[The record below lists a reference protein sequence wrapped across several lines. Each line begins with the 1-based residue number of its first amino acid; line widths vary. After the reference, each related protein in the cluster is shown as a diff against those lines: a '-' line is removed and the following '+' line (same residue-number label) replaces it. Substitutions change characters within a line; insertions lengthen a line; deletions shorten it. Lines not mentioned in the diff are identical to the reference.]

1 MRRYRVELQS
11 GGRVYGDLVVYGNDN
26 IVDAYRTLLRESG
39 ELIRDWIIEDNLT
52 VTLTLIGCNDKKTD
66 DFEYY
71 SEN

>member
-52 VTLTLIGCNDKKTD
+52 VTHVNRL
-66 DFEYY
+66 
-71 SEN
+71 